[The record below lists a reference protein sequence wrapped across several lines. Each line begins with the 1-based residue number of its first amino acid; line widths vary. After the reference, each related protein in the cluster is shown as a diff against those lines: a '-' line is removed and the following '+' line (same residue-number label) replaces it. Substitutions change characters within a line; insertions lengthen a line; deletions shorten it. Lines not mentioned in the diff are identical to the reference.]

1 MNKELLM
8 DLINKDIEKS
18 CQFLLTLKPS
28 AQHKQFKEELDELK
42 QDFLTA
48 DYEIVQKTTDNAVQ
62 EFNSLL
68 NNSINNNQQLSVT
81 ATHCLLPFLIYI
93 KLFTYLKTHEI
104 NEQFILMMYR
114 DLDTAKNFATV
125 TNMKITAQ
133 SEKSAEMSAIALK
146 KHAATRAKEQ
156 VAKEP
161 IKQIWDQHNW
171 ASYAECADYIH
182 KNALVG
188 DLNHR
193 KIYLLVSK
201 VAKEKS

>member
-1 MNKELLM
+1 
-8 DLINKDIEKS
+8 
-18 CQFLLTLKPS
+18 
-28 AQHKQFKEELDELK
+28 
-42 QDFLTA
+42 
-48 DYEIVQKTTDNAVQ
+48 
-62 EFNSLL
+62 
-68 NNSINNNQQLSVT
+68 
-81 ATHCLLPFLIYI
+81 
-93 KLFTYLKTHEI
+93 
-104 NEQFILMMYR
+104 MYR

-156 VAKEP
+156 VAKEL
-161 IKQIWDQHNW
+161 IKTIWDQHNW

-193 KIYLLVSK
+193 KIYSLVSK